1 MKEQLIYKFLNK
13 KSAGSCVFLLVN
25 KSTIKSMSNQ
35 LQLAN
40 KLHKPIIRN
49 V

>member
-1 MKEQLIYKFLNK
+1 MKEQLIYTFLNK
-13 KSAGSCVFLLVN
+13 ESAGSCVTSLVN
-25 KSTIKSMSNQ
+25 KSAIKSMSNQ